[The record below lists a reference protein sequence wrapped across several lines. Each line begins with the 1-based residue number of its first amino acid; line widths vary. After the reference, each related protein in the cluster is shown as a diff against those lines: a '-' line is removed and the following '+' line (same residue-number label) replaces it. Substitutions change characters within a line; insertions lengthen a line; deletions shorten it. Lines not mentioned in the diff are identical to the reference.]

1 MCYST
6 PNGQEQHKRIGI
18 IIMRLS
24 DWAKKNNVSYR
35 TARRYYDQGK
45 ISGAYRISERII
57 IVPDKDEKSITPERT
72 AIYARVSSHDQKQD
86 LQRQS
91 QRLQDFAIENG
102 YQIVKIVEE
111 IASGMNPHRKKLI
124 SLLENDEIDTI
135 IVENRD
141 RLARMNAELIIAAS
155 PKNIIIVNTIE
166 PEHNDMQDVIDFLT
180 SVCARQHGKRSAKNR
195 AKEKA
200 KQLCEE

>member
-1 MCYST
+1 VCYST
-6 PNGQEQHKRIGI
+6 PNRQEQHKRIGI

-45 ISGAYRISERII
+45 IPGAYRISERVI
-57 IVPDKDEKSITPERT
+57 IVPDQDKQSITPERA

-102 YQIVKIVEE
+102 
-111 IASGMNPHRKKLI
+111 L
-124 SLLENDEIDTI
+124 SLCLLLQG
-135 IVENRD
+135 R
-141 RLARMNAELIIAAS
+141 
-155 PKNIIIVNTIE
+155 
-166 PEHNDMQDVIDFLT
+166 
-180 SVCARQHGKRSAKNR
+180 
-195 AKEKA
+195 
-200 KQLCEE
+200 